1 MIFYIESCIQ
11 SDVLSSITLFPAS
24 SSSSLFYFRVKMSR
38 YYPTQQCLPT
48 VVPAD
53 PFDPNGDAEVLRAAM
68 KGFGTDEQSI
78 IDVLAKRSNQQR
90 QEIADAFKTLF
101 GKDLIDDLKSELGG
115 NFEDAIVAL
124 MTPLPE
130 LYAKELHDAM
140 SGVGTDEEAIVEILS
155 TLSNY
160 GIRTIAE
167 VYENMYE
174 SSLEDDLKSEASGG
188 FKRLLVSLVQGNRDE
203 DDEVDADAAR
213 ADAQKLLDAG
223 VESFGTDES
232 TFNAILVQRSYQ
244 QLRQVF
250 KAYEKLAGHDIEEAI
265 KSETSGIRCVRD
277 KSAYLAQ
284 RLENAMAG
292 MGTNDRTLIRII
304 VTRSEIDLGDIK
316 QDYLKMYETTLEE
329 RIKDDTSG
337 DYKRLLVALVS

>member
-1 MIFYIESCIQ
+1 MGEQQYCRF
-11 SDVLSSITLFPAS
+11 D
-24 SSSSLFYFRVKMSR
+24 SSLGSTYRCLF
-38 YYPTQQCLPT
+38 QQCLPT

-167 VYENMYE
+167 VYEN
-174 SSLEDDLKSEASGG
+174 SK
-188 FKRLLVSLVQGNRDE
+188 
-203 DDEVDADAAR
+203 
-213 ADAQKLLDAG
+213 
-223 VESFGTDES
+223 
-232 TFNAILVQRSYQ
+232 
-244 QLRQVF
+244 
-250 KAYEKLAGHDIEEAI
+250 
-265 KSETSGIRCVRD
+265 
-277 KSAYLAQ
+277 
-284 RLENAMAG
+284 
-292 MGTNDRTLIRII
+292 
-304 VTRSEIDLGDIK
+304 
-316 QDYLKMYETTLEE
+316 
-329 RIKDDTSG
+329 
-337 DYKRLLVALVS
+337 